1 MTKNEISLCARLK
14 QMGFTQGNQMKLYG
28 QEYELLSEP
37 IVLGDD
43 LVFLDASEKKS
54 GRPSRVRIPLL
65 IVKMASGE
73 RSAA

>member
-1 MTKNEISLCARLK
+1 MTKNQISLCARLK
-14 QMGFTQGNQMKLYG
+14 QMGFTLGNQMKLYG

-37 IVLGDD
+37 IVLGDH
-43 LVFLDASEKKS
+43 LVFLDATEKKS
-54 GRPSRVRIPLL
+54 GRPRRVRIPLL

>member
-1 MTKNEISLCARLK
+1 
-14 QMGFTQGNQMKLYG
+14 MKLYG
-28 QEYELLSEP
+28 QEYKLLSEP

-43 LVFLDASEKKS
+43 LVFLDATEKKS